1 MVSAS
6 KRPGWIAL
14 GSVLVF
20 NLLLLS
26 LQTNQRGSPGFVREF
41 LLDLLVPAEKVVEGG
56 GQAVSGVWNGYFALV
71 GVQEE
76 NQKLKAD
83 NEQLRMQ
90 IQQQDEALREAAR
103 LRAFLGVNESGI
115 GKTVVARVIGRDP
128 SRYLQ
133 TVTIDKGQS
142 DGVRANHS
150 VITPD
155 GVVGRVL
162 TAATSSAVVQLITD
176 AQSEVAAMFRES
188 RVHALFKGTGGRDL
202 ELDFIEDDDGIVV
215 GAEVITSGL
224 DQVHPKGL
232 PLAVISSVG
241 AMGEHFNPMTARPRV
256 DLSRLEEVLV
266 VIEEAQPSPPSGQP
280 PSIQQHPD
288 GKAPAPSAR
297 NSRRTEG

>member
-1 MVSAS
+1 M
-6 KRPGWIAL
+6 
-14 GSVLVF
+14 
-20 NLLLLS
+20 
-26 LQTNQRGSPGFVREF
+26 REF